1 MTDMSVEV
9 SIIIPVY
16 NAAANIDKC
25 VKSILKQSYKGF
37 ELILINDG
45 SKDNSLEIIRK
56 YEKKYK
62 NVRVIDKPNEGVS
75 KTRNLGIKEAAGKY
89 VMFIDNDDY
98 IDEDYVETLLNA
110 IKREKVDCVYSGY
123 RRENSKGEEI
133 SCRRLVDTKWSKY
146 ILSAP
151 WAKIYKRK
159 YLLDN
164 KIKFLPYGIGEDVY
178 FTQKL
183 ISSKAKI
190 KIIDYVGYTW
200 FFNDESV
207 SNTSQRGMKESVDI
221 LYLLNKLKKFADFDD
236 DLTKYFFYR
245 YCVWYLLFSGRQATK
260 AQFKGEYKRYAEWL
274 KENGCCRTIS
284 PLSRKIKGESLK
296 DRICV
301 LVMRIVGRLH
311 LVGLFASVY
320 CKG

>member
-1 MTDMSVEV
+1 MSVEV

-98 IDEDYVETLLNA
+98 IDEDYVETLLGA
-110 IKREKVDCVYSGY
+110 IKREKADCIFSGY

-133 SCRRLVDTKWSKY
+133 LYKKTIDAEWSKY
-146 ILSAP
+146 TLVVP
-151 WAKIYKRK
+151 WAKIYKTK
-159 YLLDN
+159 YLLKN
-164 KIKFLPYGIGEDVY
+164 KIEFLPYGIGEDIY

-183 ISSKAKI
+183 ISSNAKI

-200 FFNDESV
+200 FYNDESV
-207 SNTSQRGMKESVDI
+207 SNTSHRGMKESVDM
-221 LYLLNKLKKFADFDD
+221 LYLLNKLKKVANLKN
-236 DLTKYFFYR
+236 DLTKYFFR
-245 YCVWYLLFSGRQATK
+245 RCCAWYLFYSGRQATK
-260 AQFKGEYKRYAEWL
+260 AQFKKELKRHEEWL
-274 KENGCCRTIS
+274 KENGCYKTIS
-284 PLSRKIKGESLK
+284 PFSRKLKGEPMK
-296 DRICV
+296 VRISV
-301 LVMRIVGRLH
+301 FSIRIVEKLH
-311 LVGLFASVY
+311 LSGLFASFY